1 MSRRK
6 DFIRRMRFLG
16 VVLLLPSVVLSYSL
30 PATNKG
36 WEEWKIKHSKVYE
49 NQTEWSLRRAI
60 WEKNQ
65 FVVLKHNQE
74 ASAGKHSFTLGLNH
88 LADMTAEEINEKL
101 NGLRLEEPLDF
112 INGTFKDINDLSIP
126 QSVDWRKKGL
136 VSSVKNQGLCGS
148 CWAFSSLG
156 ALEGQMKKRTG
167 VLVSLSPQNLVD
179 CSTVVG
185 NLGCRGGYITKS
197 YSYII
202 QNGGVDSES
211 FYPYEHQ
218 NGKCRYSAKGKA
230 GYCSNFHVLPR
241 GDERALQAAVAS
253 VGPIAVAV
261 NAMLPSFHMYRGGLY
276 NEPSCNPKFVNHAVL
291 VVGYGTDAGQDY
303 WLVKNSWGPQWGEG
317 GFIRIARNRRN
328 ICGIATLGVYPT
340 L

>member
-1 MSRRK
+1 MH
-6 DFIRRMRFLG
+6 FLC
-16 VVLLLPSVVLSYSL
+16 VVLLLPSVVLSYSS
-30 PATNKG
+30 PAANKR
-36 WEEWKIKHSKVYE
+36 WEEWKIKHSKFYE
-49 NQTEWSLRRAI
+49 NQTELSLRRAI

-65 FVVLKHNQE
+65 FFVLKHNQE
-74 ASAGKHSFTLGLNH
+74 ASAGRYSFTLGLNH
-88 LADMTAEEINEKL
+88 LADMTAEEVNEKL
-101 NGLRLEEPLDF
+101 NGLRLEDPLDF
-112 INGTFKDINDLSIP
+112 INGTFKDINNLSIP

-136 VSSVKNQGLCGS
+136 VSSVKNQGFCGS

-179 CSTVVG
+179 CSTIVG

-202 QNGGVDSES
+202 RNGGVDSES

-303 WLVKNSWGPQWGEG
+303 WLVKNSWGSQWGEE